1 MIITYTSPP
10 DLRESIV
17 VHGDLALVG
26 RPSPDWKIDINL
38 SEDKAVS
45 RLHAAISLAGGEFW
59 VEDLG
64 SSNGTLI
71 DGKKISNKTLIPLG
85 AKLTIGRTIL
95 EIRHDETPLAAAQSQ
110 TGLYG
115 DIAEMVD
122 AAQPPFFTLR
132 DTPDSDALSYA
143 VRQLEALH
151 DLGRELGS
159 ADTIDGLLDSL
170 RNHVQHAIPAAQ
182 RGAVLLSNEQ
192 GKLLMKAHWPAG
204 QHSVSMTWATR
215 ASEER
220 QAFIWSADH
229 KEHRDIPQT
238 ALLYKVKCA
247 IYVPLIWED
256 EVFGV
261 VYVDSFVDRQ
271 AFKRADLDLL
281 RTIAEQTAMFI
292 EINLL
297 QSQLRDEERVQ
308 ASLLR
313 QFSPHMVQRL
323 LEDQG
328 RLRLGGE
335 RADPVTVLMADV
347 RGFTVLSAQME
358 PDVLVQMLNEMYS
371 AHIPI
376 IS

>member
-1 MIITYTSPP
+1 M
-10 DLRESIV
+10 
-17 VHGDLALVG
+17 G
-26 RPSPDWKIDINL
+26 N
-38 SEDKAVS
+38 
-45 RLHAAISLAGGEFW
+45 
-59 VEDLG
+59 
-64 SSNGTLI
+64 
-71 DGKKISNKTLIPLG
+71 
-85 AKLTIGRTIL
+85 TIL
-95 EIRHDETPLAAAQSQ
+95 EIRNDEIPLPAAQPHI
-110 TGLYG
+110 GLYG

-132 DTPDSDALSYA
+132 DMPDSDALSYA

-151 DLGRELGS
+151 ELGRELGS
-159 ADTIDGLLDSL
+159 VDTIDGLLDSL

-192 GKLLMKAHWPAG
+192 GKLLMKVHWPAG

-220 QAFIWSADH
+220 QAFIWSADQ
-229 KEHRDIPQT
+229 KEGGDIPQT
-238 ALLYKVKCA
+238 ALLYKVQCA

-261 VYVDSFVDRQ
+261 VYVDSFVNRQ

-281 RTIAEQTAMFI
+281 RTIAEQTAMFF

-297 QSQLRDEERVQ
+297 QSRLRDEEQVQ

-328 RLRLGGE
+328 RLGLGGE
-335 RADPVTVLMADV
+335 RADPATVLMADV
-347 RGFTVLSAQME
+347 RGFTALSAQME
-358 PDVLVQMLNEMYS
+358 ADVLGCVD
-371 AHIPI
+371 
-376 IS
+376 ISSQPY